1 MGKTVKRK
9 FTAFVA
15 VMIVLTGIISAS
27 ARASYQLDSYGGSA
41 FALGGGVMSFEFR
54 VVGTGTMWEIG
65 AKQVAVQEKFNG
77 YWITVATFDQDSN
90 PEIYSKDKYAYASSV
105 SFDGIPGVTYRARVT
120 VYATDQYGSD
130 SRTFYTTSAVCR

>member
-1 MGKTVKRK
+1 MSQAVKK
-9 FTAFVA
+9 NLTAFVT
-15 VMIVLTGIISAS
+15 VILVLSSIVSAS
-27 ARASYQLDSYGGSA
+27 ARASDQLDSYGGSA

-65 AKQVAVQEKFNG
+65 ASQVAVQEKFNG

-90 PEIYSKDKYAYASSV
+90 PDIYSKDNYAYASSV
-105 SFDGIPGVTYRARVT
+105 SFNGIPGVTYRARVT

-130 SRTFYTTSAVCR
+130 SRTFYTSSAVCR